1 MGTMNR
7 TVKLKLDAPITYAAL
22 HSLSGISQETIF
34 QALDGNQTAAA
45 QVADFR
51 IQQTQRAQNAKAV
64 FGNLSQGLQATET
77 VMAEETKFLTEAGT
91 SINRMADGWSKV
103 RVSDAR
109 LGYGLEQKVTA
120 SDNQLAQEQFR
131 HGRTL
136 NLLGESHRA
145 ALRGIE
151 IDSTKARTQLW
162 QQVNAKKSELTPS
175 DKARETIRDIHR
187 QGSAALRGVKGFFKR
202 LIE

>member
-1 MGTMNR
+1 MNR

-51 IQQTQRAQNAKAV
+51 IQQTQRSQNAKAV

-120 SDNQLAQEQFR
+120 CDNQLAQEQFR

-162 QQVNAKKSELTPS
+162 QQVNAKKSELTPG

-187 QGSAALRGVKGFFKR
+187 QGSAAVRGVKGFFKR